1 MITTTLA
8 EQLASVQKAIAAIE
22 SGAQIA
28 SSEGES
34 VTRPSLAEL
43 YRREEQLLNKIAR
56 RDKGNISVAE
66 F

>member
-1 MITTTLA
+1 
-8 EQLASVQKAIAAIE
+8 VQEAIAAIE
-22 SGAQIA
+22 SGAQSA

-43 YRREEQLLNKIAR
+43 YKREEQLLNKIAR
-56 RDKGNISVAE
+56 GDRGRNTVAE